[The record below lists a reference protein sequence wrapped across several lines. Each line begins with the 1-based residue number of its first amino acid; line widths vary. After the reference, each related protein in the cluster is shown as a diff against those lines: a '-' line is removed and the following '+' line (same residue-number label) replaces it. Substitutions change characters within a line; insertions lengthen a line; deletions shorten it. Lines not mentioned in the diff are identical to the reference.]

1 MSDEGTTRRR
11 RAPAMS
17 LEDRREALVQATI
30 PLLLVHGANVT
41 TNQIAKAADVAEGT
55 VFRAFKDKQELL
67 ACALRSAMEPN
78 TEIEL
83 IDRIEVTA
91 PIEERLT
98 GAVKAVT
105 GYLDRM
111 WSLMSALRDTGFDPH
126 HEGGERKGPPEEMQR
141 VMRRIGELFEPDA
154 DRLRVEPLLAA
165 RLLMGFVFT
174 NRMQHQGF
182 GEGTAE
188 PEQLVELFLHG
199 TIRTGGEK

>member
-17 LEDRREALVQATI
+17 LEDRREALVKATI

-67 ACALRSAMEPN
+67 VCALRTAMEPN

-83 IDRIEVTA
+83 IDQIPATD
-91 PIEERLT
+91 PIEKRLT
-98 GAVKAVT
+98 GAVEAVT

-111 WSLMSALRDTGFDPH
+111 WSLMSALRDTGFDP

-154 DRLRVEPLLAA
+154 DQLRVEPLLAA

-174 NRMQHQGF
+174 NRMQHKGF
-182 GEGTAE
+182 GDDAAE
-188 PEQLVELFLHG
+188 PGQLVQLFLHG
-199 TIRTGGEK
+199 TIRSGGEK

>member
-1 MSDEGTTRRR
+1 
-11 RAPAMS
+11 MS

-67 ACALRSAMEPN
+67 TCALRSAMEPN

-83 IDRIEVTA
+83 IDRIPVTD
-91 PIEERLT
+91 PIEVRLI

-111 WSLMSALRDTGFDPH
+111 WSLMSVLRDTGFDPH
-126 HEGGERKGPPEEMQR
+126 DDEDHKERKGPPEGMQR
-141 VMRRIGELFEPDA
+141 VMGRIAGLFEPDA
-154 DRLRVEPLLAA
+154 AQLRVEPALAA
-165 RLLMGFVFT
+165 RLLMGIVFT
-174 NRMQHQGF
+174 NRMQHEGF
-182 GEGTAE
+182 GEGVAE

>member
-1 MSDEGTTRRR
+1 
-11 RAPAMS
+11 MS
-17 LEDRREALVQATI
+17 LEDRREALVKVTI

-67 ACALRSAMEPN
+67 ACALRSAMAPD

-83 IDRIEVTA
+83 IDRIPATD
-91 PIEERLT
+91 PIERRLT
-98 GAVKAVT
+98 GAVEAVT

-111 WSLMSALRDTGFDPH
+111 WSLMSALQDTGFDP

-141 VMRRIGELFEPDA
+141 VMRRIAELFEPDA
-154 DRLRVEPLLAA
+154 DRLLIEPQLAA

-174 NRMQHQGF
+174 NRMQHKGF
-182 GEGTAE
+182 GDGAAE
-188 PEQLVELFLHG
+188 SEQLVQLFLHG
-199 TIRTGGEK
+199 TIRSGGEQ

>member
-1 MSDEGTTRRR
+1 
-11 RAPAMS
+11 MS

-67 ACALRSAMEPN
+67 VCALKCAMTPDS
-78 TEIEL
+78 EIEL
-83 IDRIEVTA
+83 IDRIPTTE
-91 PIEERLT
+91 PIERRLT
-98 GAVKAVT
+98 SAVEAVT

-126 HEGGERKGPPEEMQR
+126 EGGERKGPPEEMQR
-141 VMRRIGELFEPDA
+141 LMSRIGEVFEPDA
-154 DRLRVEPLLAA
+154 DQLRVEPLLAA

-174 NRMQHQGF
+174 NRLQHQGF
-182 GEGTAE
+182 GEGTAD
-188 PEQLVELFLHG
+188 PEQLVQLFLHG
-199 TIRTGGEK
+199 TIRSGGEK

>member
-1 MSDEGTTRRR
+1 MPEEAAPRRR

-17 LEDRREALVQATI
+17 QEDRREALVQATI

-67 ACALRSAMEPN
+67 VCALRTAMAPN

-83 IDRIEVTA
+83 IDRIPATD
-91 PIEERLT
+91 PIEKRLT
-98 GAVKAVT
+98 SAVEAIT

-126 HEGGERKGPPEEMQR
+126 EDGERKGPPEEMER
-141 VMRRIGELFEPDA
+141 VVRRIGELFE
-154 DRLRVEPLLAA
+154 
-165 RLLMGFVFT
+165 
-174 NRMQHQGF
+174 
-182 GEGTAE
+182 
-188 PEQLVELFLHG
+188 
-199 TIRTGGEK
+199 

>member
-1 MSDEGTTRRR
+1 
-11 RAPAMS
+11 MS

-67 ACALRSAMEPN
+67 GCALKSAMEPD
-78 TEIEL
+78 TEIGL
-83 IDRIEVTA
+83 IDRIPATD
-91 PIEERLT
+91 PIEQRLI
-98 GAVKAVT
+98 GGVRAVT

-126 HEGGERKGPPEEMQR
+126 DGEGHKQERKGPPEGMLQ
-141 VMRRIGELFEPDA
+141 VMGRIAGLFEPDA
-154 DRLRVEPLLAA
+154 ERLRVEPELAA
-165 RLLMGFVFT
+165 RLLMGIVFT
-174 NRMQHQGF
+174 NRMQQQGF
-182 GEGTAE
+182 GEGVAE

-199 TIRTGGEK
+199 TIRNGGDK